1 MSVRTYNPSVRVG
14 NWNEDLCLEEEQL
27 KDFLEK
33 KDRGELTVQK
43 KTNFLKTILRNV
55 ELSKPSDGYLHIG
68 DRVCLLHTPTK
79 TVVSAHVTS
88 ARAFDATR
96 LESGCGYGESEAKE
110 GEVVC
115 YGQPVALVT
124 LPDEGGQLGLHS
136 DRATFT
142 KHSRFSR
149 EQEVLLE
156 EDISYNSAWKFICFS
171 QDERLETEGTP
182 VPVSRLE
189 RGLHYTHGVRTYAPF
204 LSTAVYIHT
213 LQRPIPR
220 VFLNH
225 CKTNHNLAVHEEW
238 TYKTPFGRELEVTG
252 HTHLNTHKA
261 EDVHNHFMVVTG
273 SLEDAVASLSPSS

>member
-1 MSVRTYNPSVRVG
+1 
-14 NWNEDLCLEEEQL
+14 
-27 KDFLEK
+27 
-33 KDRGELTVQK
+33 VQK

-96 LESGCGYGESEAKE
+96 LESGCGVTCSRQLTPCPRNVFVITSYGEQEAKE

-189 RGLHYTHGVRTYAPF
+189 RGLHYTHGVYTYVCT
-204 LSTAVYIHT
+204 LSFHCCVHYKGQYQSVPQP
-213 LQRPIPR
+213 LQDKPQP
-220 VFLNH
+220 
-225 CKTNHNLAVHEEW
+225 
-238 TYKTPFGRELEVTG
+238 
-252 HTHLNTHKA
+252 
-261 EDVHNHFMVVTG
+261 G
-273 SLEDAVASLSPSS
+273 ST

>member
-43 KTNFLKTILRNV
+43 KTNFLKTILRNS
-55 ELSKPSDGYLHIG
+55 LSVAHADKDGGVRPCHI
-68 DRVCLLHTPTK
+68 
-79 TVVSAHVTS
+79 

-96 LESGCGYGESEAKE
+96 LESGCGVTCSRQLTPCPRNVFVITSYGEQEAKE

-182 VPVSRLE
+182 VPAN
-189 RGLHYTHGVRTYAPF
+189 T
-204 LSTAVYIHT
+204 
-213 LQRPIPR
+213 R

>member
-1 MSVRTYNPSVRVG
+1 
-14 NWNEDLCLEEEQL
+14 
-27 KDFLEK
+27 
-33 KDRGELTVQK
+33 VQK

-55 ELSKPSDGYLHIG
+55 SQFSSNYNFVYTNGSVLYSSQVELSQPSDGYLHIG

-96 LESGCGYGESEAKE
+96 LESGCGATCSRQLTPCPRNVFVITSYGEPEAKE

-115 YGQPVALVT
+115 YGQSVALVT
-124 LPDEGGQLGLHS
+124 LPEEGGQLGLHS

-149 EQEVLLE
+149 EQEILLE
-156 EDISYNSAWKFICFS
+156 EDISYNSAWKFLCFS

-182 VPVSRLE
+182 VPAN
-189 RGLHYTHGVRTYAPF
+189 TT
-204 LSTAVYIHT
+204 
-213 LQRPIPR
+213 

-252 HTHLNTHKA
+252 HTHFNTHKA